1 MQKPRVIIDNR
12 ERNLEIIT
20 GLEKHDIEMTFAQL
34 PVGDYIIS
42 DRICI
47 ERKTM
52 PDFENSIIDSRIFDQ
67 VTRLNA
73 SFSKPILLIEGDES
87 ELRLNRNVALGTIA
101 RLYVDYNIQVVRTLS
116 PADTAYS
123 IYRLADHEQNED
135 RQPRLMGLK
144 KAHTNYQWQVLI
156 LSSIPGIGTKLA
168 QKLIERFKTIRGVV
182 SADIEDLE
190 KVDKIGKKKAQRI
203 YEILNAEFEGANR

>member
-1 MQKPRVIIDNR
+1 MQKPRVIIDRR
-12 ERNLEIIT
+12 ERNLDIIT

-52 PDFENSIIDSRIFDQ
+52 PDLENSIIDSRLFDQ
-67 VTRLNA
+67 VARLHA

-87 ELRLNRNVALGTIA
+87 ALRLNRNVILGTIA
-101 RLYVDYNIQVVRTLS
+101 RLYIDYNIQVVRTLS

-123 IYRLADHEQNED
+123 IYRLADHEQSED

-190 KVDKIGKKKAQRI
+190 GVDKIGKKKAQRI

>member
-1 MQKPRVIIDNR
+1 MQKPRVIIDHR

-67 VTRLNA
+67 ATRLNA